1 MNVKVRMRPNEMPA
15 GKNQEYIAQTVFDTV
30 KSPLLQIFL
39 NWFAFCREVRDAHG
53 FYYEVLLL
61 LLFDS

>member
-1 MNVKVRMRPNEMPA
+1 MPA
-15 GKNQEYIAQTVFDTV
+15 GRNQEYMAQTVFDTV
-30 KSPLLQIFL
+30 KSPLLQILL
-39 NWFAFCREVRDAHG
+39 NWFAFCREVRDVHG